1 METLMVGFT
10 KVIQRGC
17 QMNKDYNFF
26 FCNLGFVTTAE
37 EKSKLNI

>member
-17 QMNKDYNFF
+17 QMNKDGTFY
-26 FCNLGFVTTAE
+26 FCNLWFVETAE
-37 EKSKLNI
+37 EKSK

>member
-1 METLMVGFT
+1 MVGFT

-17 QMNKDYNFF
+17 QMNKDYTYI
-26 FCNLGFVTTAE
+26 CNLGFVTTAE